1 MTEAKY
7 PDHIDPIERRIIDAA
22 IKSILAAGH
31 TISVYGDGELDLD
44 QSSDY
49 AEITSHVAACSETE
63 FRIFTKRPE
72 GSRAF
77 LPRKVGWVHFVHGN
91 ETQVLIDYTVGAE
104 TEALLERADTLAEV
118 LESDPDGFPE
128 YPLEVGGTPST
139 FVLSIWL
146 ECWCEKR
153 GYPLKSAD
161 ELAVELQAA
170 PVFSKADVHWLKAF
184 GAAWDAA
191 TDREARAHA

>member
-31 TISVYGDGELDLD
+31 TISVFGDGEMDLK
-44 QSSDY
+44 QSADY
-49 AEITSHVAACSETE
+49 AEITSHVAACSQTE
-63 FRIFTKRPE
+63 FKIWTRRV
-72 GSRAF
+72 ADDDMA
-77 LPRKVGWVHFVHGN
+77 RKIGWVMFVHGN
-91 ETQVLIDYTVGAE
+91 GYHVLSDHTANDE
-104 TEALLERADTLAEV
+104 TEALLERANTLAEV

-128 YPLEVGGTPST
+128 YPLEVGGAPST

-170 PVFSKADVHWLKAF
+170 PVFSKADVHWLQAF

>member
-7 PDHIDPIERRIIDAA
+7 PDHIHPIERRIIDAA

-31 TISVYGDGELDLD
+31 TISVYGDGEMDLK
-44 QSSDY
+44 QSADY

-63 FRIFTKRPE
+63 FRIWTR
-72 GSRAF
+72 RAADDDM
-77 LPRKVGWVHFVHGN
+77 PRKVGWVHFVHGN

-104 TEALLERADTLAEV
+104 TEALLERANTLAEV
-118 LESDPDGFPE
+118 LEADPDGFPE
-128 YPLEVGGTPST
+128 HPLEVGGAPST

-170 PVFSKADVHWLKAF
+170 PVFSKADVHWLQAF
-184 GAAWDAA
+184 GAAWDHA
-191 TDREARAHA
+191 TEQEARAHA